1 MEENLTKRSSASGAS
16 FLAIPLNLAHVG
28 KIISEILRL
37 PAAVQLRIERT

>member
-1 MEENLTKRSSASGAS
+1 MEENLTKRSSLLVRV

-37 PAAVQLRIERT
+37 PAAVRLRIERT